1 MYSTE
6 SEPDQAAT
14 VSFGGTAARDFCSGL
29 MSMSWL
35 IDCVCC
41 YQYAH
46 VLQIVNVSS
55 SSTAPAASSS
65 LVHFHFF
72 SNNFFGKKKQSSRYK
87 IFSRHLLPGK
97 KHDIVFFYFN
107 TS

>member
-1 MYSTE
+1 MISEDSKVHILSKCCMYSTE

-55 SSTAPAASSS
+55 SSTAPAA
-65 LVHFHFF
+65 
-72 SNNFFGKKKQSSRYK
+72 
-87 IFSRHLLPGK
+87 
-97 KHDIVFFYFN
+97 
-107 TS
+107 